1 MMMSILFL
9 WVFGNQAG
17 VPVPVVP
24 ALLAAGA
31 LAGTAGDL
39 TGILVLAVGATR
51 CADLAWYSFGR
62 WRGARALDWL
72 RRFRWA
78 NAAMNRTAS
87 VSSTRQIAHPGECAV
102 PAGGEPDCRWAGG
115 GDRNDSR
122 MPSAARARNGCHLGR
137 NVDRNRLR
145 SRRDGY
151 LRPGRRGAERGIS
164 VRRNRTTGPSDTTG
178 GRARPSGG
186 RAVTPRRTHETVPGG
201 LGQRGSGVSGDG
213 ASRFASSAIRWS
225 RIW

>member
-39 TGILVLAVGATR
+39 TGILVLAVGAAL

-87 VSSTRQIAHPGECAV
+87 VSSTRQIAILVSARFLPEAN
-102 PAGGEPDCRWAGG
+102 PIAAGLAGATG
-115 GDRNDSR
+115 TTL
-122 MPSAARARNGCHLGR
+122 GCHL
-137 NVDRNRLR
+137 LR
-145 SRRDGY
+145 
-151 LRPGRRGAERGIS
+151 
-164 VRRNRTTGPSDTTG
+164 
-178 GRARPSGG
+178 
-186 RAVTPRRTHETVPGG
+186 G
-201 LGQRGSGVSGDG
+201 LGTAVIWAGTWTGIGYVLG
-213 ASRFASSAIRWS
+213 ATVI
-225 RIW
+225 